1 MIKVIKSAYSI
12 IHTKSGKCLSCKA
25 SSLAGSDYDG
35 EVLYSVTA
43 AQSKMIF
50 LITSIILTIIMQASA
65 QQWRKKL
72 NTEIFPQ
79 EISDNKDGCE
89 PGMFCVDFK
98 DQNDNNNLS
107 TNGDIVNDS
116 TFKTPKG
123 LSKLIIDIETVDNKT
138 EIDKAE
144 ERENIDLFD
153 LLPGIAEVSEE
164 SVRTL
169 PKEIS
174 NFFLPAK
181 KIIPVQYTR
190 SENPR

>member
-1 MIKVIKSAYSI
+1 MRI

-25 SSLAGSDYDG
+25 SSIAGSYYDG

-50 LITSIILTIIMQASA
+50 LITSIILTIIMQGSA
-65 QQWRKKL
+65 QQQWRKKL
-72 NTEIFPQ
+72 NTKIFPQ
-79 EISDNKDGCE
+79 EISDSAGVDKDGCE

-169 PKEIS
+169 PEDIS